1 MSPERDLSKKLDE
14 AVAHARA
21 ERHAIRE
28 HLSIIALEHE
38 RLLTL
43 ATQIQT
49 VLVGVLSR
57 LDTLEEAIL
66 NGVRK
71 G

>member
-1 MSPERDLSKKLDE
+1 MSSERDFSKQLDE
-14 AVAHARA
+14 AVAHAEA
-21 ERHAIRE
+21 ERHVIRD
-28 HLSIIALEHE
+28 HLSTIALDHE

-43 ATQIQT
+43 ATQIQIA
-49 VLVGVLSR
+49 LVGVLSR

>member
-1 MSPERDLSKKLDE
+1 MSPERDLSKQLDE
-14 AVAHARA
+14 AVAYARA
-21 ERHAIRE
+21 DRHAIRE
-28 HLSIIALEHE
+28 RLSALALEHE
-38 RLLTL
+38 QLLTL

-49 VLVGVLSR
+49 TLVGVISR